1 MTEVPGGSGLILR
14 EMTLADLDQVE
25 AIDQVSFPT
34 PWPKQAFHFELT
46 QNQNALCWVA
56 ELAEPGH
63 QPVLVAAIVVWLIL
77 DEAHVSTLAVHPR
90 YRQRGIAQRLLAKVL
105 LACAHAGAVQAYL
118 EVRANNHA
126 AQSLYR
132 KFGFDAVGIRKGYYQ
147 DTGEDAVLMTLASLD
162 RAKLAELV
170 EGG

>member
-1 MTEVPGGSGLILR
+1 MTGMAEGSRLVLR
-14 EMTLADLDQVE
+14 EMALADLDQVE

-34 PWPKQAFHFELT
+34 PWPKQAFHYELT
-46 QNQNALCWVA
+46 RNQNALCWVG
-56 ELAEPGH
+56 EWVEHGQ
-63 QPVLVAAIVVWLIL
+63 QPVVVAAIVVWLIL
-77 DEAHVSTLAVHPR
+77 DEAHVSTLAVHPG

-105 LACAHAGAVQAYL
+105 LKCAHAGAAQAYL

-126 AQSLYR
+126 AQRLYH

-147 DTGEDAVLMTLASLD
+147 DTGEDAVLMTLTSLD
-162 RAKLAELV
+162 PVKLAEMV

>member
-1 MTEVPGGSGLILR
+1 MTEAPEGSGLILR

-25 AIDQVSFPT
+25 AIDQVSFST
-34 PWPKQAFHFELT
+34 PWPKQAFHYELT
-46 QNQNALCWVA
+46 HNQNALCWVA
-56 ELAEPGH
+56 EWAEPGQ

-77 DEAHVSTLAVHPR
+77 DEAHVSTLAVHPG
-90 YRQRGIAQRLLAKVL
+90 YRQRGIAQRMLAKVL
-105 LACAHAGAVQAYL
+105 LECAHAGAAQAYL

-162 RAKLAELV
+162 PGKLAELV

>member
-1 MTEVPGGSGLILR
+1 MAEAPEGSGLVLR
-14 EMTLADLDQVE
+14 EMALADLDQVE

-34 PWPKQAFHFELT
+34 PWPKQAFQYELT
-46 QNQNALCWVA
+46 RNQNALCWVA
-56 ELAEPGH
+56 EWAEPGQ

-77 DEAHVSTLAVHPR
+77 DEAHISTLAVHPG

-105 LACAHAGAVQAYL
+105 LECAQTGAAQAYL

-162 RAKLAELV
+162 PGNLAELA

>member
-1 MTEVPGGSGLILR
+1 MTEAPEGSRLILR

-34 PWPKQAFHFELT
+34 PWPKQAFHNELT
-46 QNQNALCWVA
+46 HNQNALCWVA
-56 ELAEPGH
+56 EWVEPGH

-77 DEAHVSTLAVHPR
+77 DEAHVSTLAVHPG

-105 LACAHAGAVQAYL
+105 LECVQTGAAQAYL

-126 AQSLYR
+126 AQSLYQ
-132 KFGFDAVGIRKGYYQ
+132 KFGFEAVGIRKGYYQ

-162 RAKLAELV
+162 PGKLAELF